1 MHDHHTSPEAET
13 MRLHEFYLSN
23 YKTSRLHGKS
33 KNTFRLYEICIRHFS
48 RSLGREPMLSD
59 LNDKT
64 IRSHLQRLLD
74 EGRSKATVNKER
86 CSLVAMWRYAC
97 KLKLIEDWP
106 DIPKESEPHR
116 TPRAWKHDDVSALLA
131 ACQRAPGLIGACP
144 AWLFWTTLVN
154 LCLETG
160 ERIGAVL
167 QCEWT
172 WLEGDSINV
181 LAEARKGAKRDKLHR
196 LSPYTVSLIGQM
208 KRYKES
214 KQIFHWPYSYTYI
227 WNRYRKLL
235 ESAGLPT
242 GRGFAM
248 HRLRKTCASVA
259 YAAGLDPQE
268 ILDHTDRRTTQRYL
282 DPSFTRQTQP
292 AEILAAWLRTPP
304 AKDQR
309 KQA

>member
-1 MHDHHTSPEAET
+1 MLLSDFFEQVYAPNKLRGKSERSYILYRLCLKRYAET
-13 MRLHEFYLSN
+13 I
-23 YKTSRLHGKS
+23 GKPP
-33 KNTFRLYEICIRHFS
+33 TLA
-48 RSLGREPMLSD
+48 D
-59 LNDKT
+59 LTNENILK
-64 IRSHLQRLLD
+64 HLKRRR
-74 EGRSKATVNKER
+74 GVAAATRNKE
-86 CSLVAMWRYAC
+86 LAELTAMWRYAVQ
-97 KLKLIEDWP
+97 KQMHTGWP
-106 DIPKESEPHR
+106 TIDAENEPYR

-196 LSPYTVSLIGQM
+196 LSPYTVSLIQQM